1 MKKKRIKVVMMGKR
15 GRTLLYFHILIF
27 ALFFFFELS
36 MEEGGS
42 VIFSLCKATKG
53 LHPPRGGGVSLNS
66 TRAEYRY
73 WIPPALQRL

>member
-1 MKKKRIKVVMMGKR
+1 
-15 GRTLLYFHILIF
+15 
-27 ALFFFFELS
+27 

-66 TRAEYRY
+66 TRALDT
-73 WIPPALQRL
+73 PGSPASVEHLAHSRHSEVICETNE

>member
-1 MKKKRIKVVMMGKR
+1 MKKKKDQSSQDGEKRQNFVVFS
-15 GRTLLYFHILIF
+15 YPDFCS
-27 ALFFFFELS
+27 FFFES

-42 VIFSLCKATKG
+42 VILSLCKAAKG

-73 WIPPALQRL
+73 WIPPALQCL

>member
-1 MKKKRIKVVMMGKR
+1 MKKKKDQSSHDGEERQNF
-15 GRTLLYFHILIF
+15 LILSYSDF
-27 ALFFFFELS
+27 CSFFFFQLS
-36 MEEGGS
+36 MEEGGN

>member
-1 MKKKRIKVVMMGKR
+1 
-15 GRTLLYFHILIF
+15 
-27 ALFFFFELS
+27 

>member
-1 MKKKRIKVVMMGKR
+1 MMAKR
-15 GRTLLYFHILIF
+15 GRTLLYFPILIF
-27 ALFFFFELS
+27 ALFELS

-53 LHPPRGGGVSLNS
+53 LHPPRGGGVSLDS

-73 WIPPALQRL
+73 WIPPALQGL